1 MSKKDR
7 DPKDFDA
14 EVEKEKRKI
23 SELFREIKTK
33 G

>member
-1 MSKKDR
+1 MSMKN
-7 DPKDFDA
+7 PEPEEFD
-14 EVEKEKRKI
+14 EDLEKEKRKI